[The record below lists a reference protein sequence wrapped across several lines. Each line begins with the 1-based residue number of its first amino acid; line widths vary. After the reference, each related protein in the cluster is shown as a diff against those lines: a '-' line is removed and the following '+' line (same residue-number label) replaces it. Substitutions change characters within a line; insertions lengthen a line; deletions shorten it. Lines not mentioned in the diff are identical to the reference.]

1 MALRTTHRNLQ
12 PFRLVDGEIELTGIE
27 IFEEPGSFIGLVS
40 FTENGKPGLEG
51 LRLDLGKICFLDI
64 QPFEAIHGEQEGRR
78 RANQL
83 AYGVMAQLAQPQ
95 SMSAAQ
101 AHGD

>member
-1 MALRTTHRNLQ
+1 MALKTIHRNLL
-12 PFRLVDGEIELTGIE
+12 PFHLVEGAIQFTGIE

-40 FTENGKPGLEG
+40 FTENGKSGAEA
-51 LRLDLGKICFLDI
+51 LRLDFGKICFLDI
-64 QPFEAIHGEQEGRR
+64 QPFEATYGEHEGRR

-83 AYGVMAQLAQPQ
+83 AYRVMQQLAEPQ
-95 SMSAAQ
+95 SLSAQ